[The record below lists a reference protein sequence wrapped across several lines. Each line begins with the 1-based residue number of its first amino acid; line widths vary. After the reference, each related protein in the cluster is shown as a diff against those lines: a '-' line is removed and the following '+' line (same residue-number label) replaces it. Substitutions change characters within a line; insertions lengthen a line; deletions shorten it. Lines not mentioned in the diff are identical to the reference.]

1 MRRTAEQV
9 SEGPRP
15 GRRYASKSYSRTY
28 AAAASTISLTSTT
41 RPSSAKVVRQMSMT
55 GVPAGSL
62 NFATSSGSGIRER
75 TSSWKWTGP

>member
-1 MRRTAEQV
+1 
-9 SEGPRP
+9 
-15 GRRYASKSYSRTY
+15 
-28 AAAASTISLTSTT
+28 
-41 RPSSAKVVRQMSMT
+41 MSMT